1 MKHSRRLHKRR
12 RRESKT
18 NYRKRLIL
26 LKSNSPRL
34 IVRKTNK
41 YIILQVAE
49 SERAQ
54 DKVLKTVTTKELLK
68 FGWPKDKVG
77 SLKSLSASYL
87 AGLLIGKKVKI
98 KKAILDSGLIPN
110 TKGSRVYAV
119 VKGARDAGLNIPC
132 SEKVFPDSEKIQ
144 KHDFFNKVKSE
155 IEKIK

>member
-1 MKHSRRLHKRR
+1 MKHPRRLHKRR

-34 IVRKTNK
+34 VVRKTNK
-41 YIILQVAE
+41 YIILQIAE
-49 SERAQ
+49 SEHAQ
-54 DKVLKTVTTKELLK
+54 DKVLKTITTKELLK
-68 FGWPKDKVG
+68 FGWPKEKIG

-110 TKGSRVYAV
+110 TKGSRVYAI

-132 SEKVFPDSEKIQ
+132 NEKVFPDNEKIQ
-144 KHDFFNKVKSE
+144 RYDFFDKVKNE
-155 IEKIK
+155 IEKVK